1 MADTPEKLE
10 WLDEIDFEDILTGD
24 MKLIRDRCGMDVLKK
39 LLAEVPKIHV
49 YMSEKPLVEAQKR
62 YIEKFYKQ
70 GNAKEI
76 ATTLGVSEMFVHKTN
91 KELRRKRR
99 GQKNQSKQKDESL
112 FQD

>member
-1 MADTPEKLE
+1 MPERNAKKLD
-10 WLDEIDFEDILTGD
+10 WLDDVEFEDILTGD

-39 LLAEVPKIHV
+39 LLAGVPKIHV

-62 YIEKFYKQ
+62 YIEKYYKQ

-76 ATTLGVSEMFVHKTN
+76 AAILGVSERFVYDTHRQQ
-91 KELRRKRR
+91 LRKRR
-99 GQKNQSKQKDESL
+99 REGDKKEESL